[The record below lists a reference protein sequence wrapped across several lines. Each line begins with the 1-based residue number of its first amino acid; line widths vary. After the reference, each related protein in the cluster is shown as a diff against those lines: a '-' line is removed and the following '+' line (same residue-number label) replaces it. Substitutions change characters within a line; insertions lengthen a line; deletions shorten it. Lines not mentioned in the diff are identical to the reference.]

1 MTNEQLT
8 RESQVTLREVTGETV
23 REICRLKVTEE
34 QNNFVAP
41 NSVSIAQAY
50 FAETAWFR
58 AIYADEMPVGF
69 VMLDDDPE
77 KPEYFLWRF
86 MIAAEYQ
93 GLGFGRKA
101 IHLLA
106 DYVKTRPG
114 AKELLVSYVDK
125 EGGPGPFYK
134 KLGFRPNGEMY
145 GDEVGATLI
154 LSSDV
159 N

>member
-1 MTNEQLT
+1 MTKEQVN
-8 RESQVTLREVTGETV
+8 RESQVTLREVTSETV
-23 REICRLKVTEE
+23 GKICRLKVTEE

-50 FAETAWFR
+50 FTETAWFR
-58 AIYADEMPVGF
+58 AIYADETPVGF
-69 VMLDDDPE
+69 VMLDDDSE

-101 IHLLA
+101 IQLLVEH
-106 DYVKTRPG
+106 VKTRPG

-134 KLGFRPNGEMY
+134 KLGFKLNGELY
-145 GDEVGATLI
+145 GDEVGATLL
-154 LSSDV
+154 LSSDMS
-159 N
+159 